1 MKVTQPTVHNWIY
14 GKRPPSGL
22 HMIQIHKMS
31 AGKVGL
37 KDWAEVFAGE

>member
-1 MKVTQPTVHNWIY
+1 
-14 GKRPPSGL
+14 L

-31 AGKVGL
+31 SGKVGL